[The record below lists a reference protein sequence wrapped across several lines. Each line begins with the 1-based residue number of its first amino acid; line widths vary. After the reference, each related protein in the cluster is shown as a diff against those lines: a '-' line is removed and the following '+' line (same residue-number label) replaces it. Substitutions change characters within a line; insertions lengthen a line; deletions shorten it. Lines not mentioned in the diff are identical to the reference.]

1 MELIAEVWHQI
12 AVRPMIN
19 LLVFLYWLLF
29 PSFTIAIVAFA
40 LIVQGIFVPVRIN
53 RIRLRQA
60 AAVLRLMLREFQKE
74 YRGNGQHT
82 KHEMPKTG
90 AARPVDAVDN
100 YLFVELPICILLCF
114 ALWRFG
120 NSATEGTNQ
129 ISRDLYGWLPQLD
142 SVTPVDSSFFS
153 TDLANP
159 DLFLMP
165 LLAFLTL
172 LAVQA
177 LTMLPT
183 HQVWAS
189 AKSLQF
195 WAVPVF
201 IGGLAVFLPSGVAL
215 YWVVSWTIRIVVSGL
230 AAASDPFVRPPNFPI
245 STDRCDKDPRRLGVL
260 GYTSPKSDRPTMVC
274 QGRAN
279 NPNPPPNWRC
289 G

>member
-1 MELIAEVWHQI
+1 
-12 AVRPMIN
+12 MIN

-40 LIVQGIFVPVRIN
+40 LIVQGIFVPVRFN

-60 AAVLRLMLREFQKE
+60 AAALWLMLREFQKE

-82 KHEMPKTG
+82 KYEMPKTG

-120 NSATEGTNQ
+120 SSATAGTDQ

-142 SVTPVDSSFFS
+142 SVTPVDTSFFWA
-153 TDLANP
+153 DLTTP

-183 HQVWAS
+183 HQVRAS
-189 AKSLQF
+189 ARSLQF

-201 IGGLAVFLPSGVAL
+201 IGGLGDVPAERCGAVLG
-215 YWVVSWTIRIVVSGL
+215 GL
-230 AAASDPFVRPPNFPI
+230 VDHPHSRLRPGGRVRPFRQISQLPN
-245 STDRCDKDPRRLGVL
+245 L
-260 GYTSPKSDRPTMVC
+260 
-274 QGRAN
+274 N
-279 NPNPPPNWRC
+279 
-289 G
+289 